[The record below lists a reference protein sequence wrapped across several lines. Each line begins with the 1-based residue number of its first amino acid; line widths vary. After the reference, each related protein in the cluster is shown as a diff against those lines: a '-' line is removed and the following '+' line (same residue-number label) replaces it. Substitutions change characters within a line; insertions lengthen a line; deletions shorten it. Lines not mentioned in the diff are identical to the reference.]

1 MNENRGRLF
10 AFLAWL
16 QLITSL
22 FLAATIVW
30 GYLTYQSSLGQFFHS
45 IADSVGAVSSVV
57 ARTAETVEAR
67 RDLINQSAQMLDETR
82 KLINELRNAAA
93 NQAQLA
99 PQYAGG
105 LQSAASVTWKLSGLV
120 QQISNAMDFSVPS
133 PDIRWDGMKPV
144 FIMTRPMGAQAIQ
157 ANAIAQDIKNISTS
171 MTSIAT
177 TISRDGQNLSVAVIA
192 TSDQALKVIAE
203 AEKTLGRI
211 NTEDLP
217 NALNE
222 LKRTSHSLEIVR
234 AQVDTGSKVG
244 VVLLVAGLLLAVW
257 CFLNSLGAL
266 TLARWQLR

>member
-1 MNENRGRLF
+1 
-10 AFLAWL
+10 
-16 QLITSL
+16 
-22 FLAATIVW
+22 
-30 GYLTYQSSLGQFFHS
+30 
-45 IADSVGAVSSVV
+45 
-57 ARTAETVEAR
+57 
-67 RDLINQSAQMLDETR
+67 
-82 KLINELRNAAA
+82 
-93 NQAQLA
+93 
-99 PQYAGG
+99 
-105 LQSAASVTWKLSGLV
+105 
-120 QQISNAMDFSVPS
+120 
-133 PDIRWDGMKPV
+133 
-144 FIMTRPMGAQAIQ
+144 
-157 ANAIAQDIKNISTS
+157 

-257 CFLNSLGAL
+257 CFLNSLGSL
-266 TLARWQLR
+266 TLARWQVR